1 MKPDFYQVSRKL
13 TFLYLF
19 SLSFLATV
27 AITGQWLIHES
38 LERHASDGS
47 VIDLAGRQRMLSQKI
62 IKLALLTE
70 REPDAGKRR
79 QLAAQLAGVLQT
91 WKVVHR
97 ALKWGDQRLNLPVS
111 YNSPRIDALY
121 QRATPYL
128 NNIAGR
134 TEQMIA
140 SKGADPA
147 LNRKV
152 VYRLLL
158 HEPAFLRAMDAITA
172 EYHQASRAN
181 ITWLTRAELLLLVTT
196 LLTLLAEGLLIY
208 RPTVNRAL
216 RYLSST
222 IESNA
227 HLARLNAEL
236 EGVSNHQRRTQSL
249 LEEALHQQRR
259 LTELSHQAESDLLK
273 QQKFTNALL
282 ETTPDILYVYDLKER
297 RNLFSNVEIATVL
310 GYTPAQVKTMG
321 SGLFAQLIHPEDL
334 ERVLL
339 QGSLLARAK
348 DGEVLSIDYRA
359 RHQQGHLV
367 WLSSREVVFARD
379 AANQPTQVLGI
390 AQDVTEKKE
399 VQVRLEQSEVKYR
412 RMVED
417 AGVMMY
423 ELDHKGFFSYVNPI
437 LTRASGYSEAEMLRM
452 NYLQL
457 VAADHRPAVERFY
470 QDQIGRGTRESYH
483 EFPGL
488 TKDGMS
494 LWIGQNVKF
503 EFVDGRPTGARAIA
517 SDITAQKGAEERAKR
532 AVEVFEATTDFI
544 STYTLDTGEKYVN
557 QPGLRLLGYE
567 DASQVEL
574 RDCHPAWAFEKVT
587 LEGIPAAV
595 RDGTWVGES
604 ALLTR
609 EGAEIPVSQVI
620 IVQKNEDGSVKYVS
634 TIARDISVTKK
645 TAEEISNLKNLLDS
659 VLNCSPSG
667 VMAFRSIRDPEGE
680 ITDFEWLM
688 VNQTA
693 QLLVNR
699 SARDLVGKRLLVETP
714 GNRADGMFDL
724 YRRVVEEGEPLRH
737 EHYYGH
743 QDVNAWFQITAV
755 KLDDGFVATF
765 NDVAEQKN
773 AALQLEQQ
781 REFYETILN
790 QIPSGLAVFD
800 PDHRYL
806 FVNPESVKDPATRLW
821 LLGRDDFD
829 SCRELGKDLALAE
842 ERRAVFQRVL
852 AQKSGVEWEEQF
864 PNASGKVIYQLRRL
878 SPVLDQEGELK
889 FVIGYSIDITERKEA
904 EHKLTASQHLLAES
918 QRMARLGSWELDL
931 ATRQVTWSEETFR
944 LFNLAPAEQVPA
956 FRSYLRQ
963 ILPADAPVI
972 LANLK
977 RIKRD
982 FLPFET
988 EFRMMRA
995 DGQIHYFVVKA
1006 QAERVDAQ
1014 PRKLVGTVLDI
1025 TERKRVEIELLRAKE
1040 EAEQSMKAKEMFL
1053 STMSHEIRTPMN
1065 AVIGMT
1071 YLLQENAKPEQVEN
1085 LETLQFSA
1093 QNLLVLINDILDF
1106 SKIESGKV
1114 VFEKTDFSLS
1124 ELIGG
1129 VKNSLKFRAEEKG
1142 IRLTTYLDSELPNLV
1157 AGDPVRLSQ
1166 ILTNLISN
1174 AIKFTEQGSVTVEVA
1189 VDRIE
1194 PATVSVDFSVTDT
1207 GIGIPA
1213 DMLNQIFE
1221 SFTQASSDTTR
1232 KFGGTGLGLTIT
1244 KRLLELQN
1252 SEIQVES
1259 TVDAGSRF
1267 YFRLCFGRSENQAT
1281 TARLVNLVEPE
1292 SLRGIRVLLVED
1304 NAANQLIATKFLNK
1318 WGISPDYATN
1328 GQIAVEKVQSTVY
1341 DLVLMDLQMPE
1352 MDGYQATVAI
1362 RTLAGSNYQQL
1373 PIIALTASAMAEV
1386 RDKVEAVGMNGYLT
1400 KPFNPQDLYAKIV
1413 KYASRRT
1420 DEPTKA
1426 NEVEAAEVEPA
1437 AEKKPAAADAL
1448 FDLEGV
1454 VTLAYGDVDFQ
1465 KELLEMYGRSFEEF
1479 KGQYRAA
1486 LLAGNGHLLE
1496 AILHK
1501 MRPTLLTLQTHSLN
1515 KEIERAKAMINDHHP
1530 DLDRLAESVARVEK
1544 ISEGIIEQLAQSV
1557 HLLE

>member
-1 MKPDFYQVSRKL
+1 MKPDFHRVSREL
-13 TFLYLF
+13 TFIYLF
-19 SLSFLATV
+19 SLNFLALV

-38 LERHASDGS
+38 LDRHASDGS
-47 VIDLAGRQRMLSQKI
+47 VIDLAGQQRMLSQKL

-79 QLAAQLAGVLQT
+79 QLATQLAAVLQT
-91 WKVVHR
+91 WKAVHR
-97 ALKWGDQRLNLPVS
+97 ALKWGDQRLDLPVS

-134 TEQMIA
+134 TEQIIA
-140 SKGADPA
+140 SGGADPA
-147 LNRKV
+147 LNRTV
-152 VYRLLL
+152 AHRMLVQ
-158 HEPAFLRAMDAITA
+158 EPAFLRAMDAITA
-172 EYHQASRAN
+172 EYHLASRAN
-181 ITWLTRAELLLLVTT
+181 IAWLKRAELLLLATT
-196 LLTLLAEGLLIY
+196 LLTLLAEGLFIY

-216 RYLSST
+216 RYLSSL

-236 EGVSNHQRRTQSL
+236 EGVTNHQRRTQLL
-249 LEEALHQQRR
+249 LEEALQQQRR
-259 LTELSHQAESDLLK
+259 LTEQSRQAESDLLE

-282 ETTPDILYVYDLKER
+282 KTTPDILYLYDLRER
-297 RNLFSNVEIATVL
+297 RNLFSNAEITNVL
-310 GYTPAQVKTMG
+310 GYTPSQTQAMG
-321 SGLFAQLIHPEDL
+321 DGLFARLIHPEDM
-334 ERVLL
+334 ERVLRH
-339 QGSLLARAK
+339 GSRLTQAK
-348 DGEVLSIDYRA
+348 DGEVVSIDYRV

-379 AANQPTQVLGI
+379 VANQPTQVLGV
-390 AQDVTEKKE
+390 AQDVTEEKE
-399 VQVRLEQSEVKYR
+399 SQIRLEQSEVKYR
-412 RMVED
+412 RLVED

-423 ELDHKGFFSYVNPI
+423 EMDYKGFFTYVNPI
-437 LTRASGYSEAEMLRM
+437 LTRVSGYSEEELLRM

-457 VAADHRPAVERFY
+457 VASDHRPVVERFY
-470 QDQIGRGTRESYH
+470 RDQTERGTHESYY

-488 TKDGMS
+488 TKDGTPF
-494 LWIGQNVKF
+494 WIGQSVKF
-503 EFVDGRPTGARAIA
+503 EFGDGQLMSARAIA
-517 SDITAQKGAEERAKR
+517 RDITGQKGAEEKAQR

-544 STYTLDTGEKYVN
+544 STSTFNTGERYVN
-557 QPGLRLLGYE
+557 QPGLRLLGYRDE
-567 DASQVEL
+567 DVSRLER
-574 RDCHPAWAFEKVT
+574 RDYHPAWAFEKIT

-595 RDGTWVGES
+595 RDGTWVGET
-604 ALLTR
+604 ALLNR

-620 IVQKNEDGSVKYVS
+620 IAHKNEDGSIKYLS
-634 TIARDISVTKK
+634 TIARDISITKK
-645 TAEEISNLKNLLDS
+645 TGEEITNLKNLLAS

-667 VMAFRSIRDPEGE
+667 VMALRSIRNPEGE

-693 QLLVNR
+693 QMLVNH
-699 SARDLVGKRLLVETP
+699 SARDLVGKRLLVEIP

-724 YRRVVEEGEPLRH
+724 YRRVVEEGEPLQH
-737 EHYYGH
+737 EHYDGH

-755 KLDDGFVATF
+755 KLDDGLVATF
-765 NDVAEQKN
+765 NDITEQKN

-790 QIPSGLAVFD
+790 QLPAGLAVFD
-800 PDHRYL
+800 RAHRYL
-806 FVNPESVKDPATRLW
+806 FVNPESVKDPAMRLW

-829 SCRELGKDLALAE
+829 YCRKQGKDLALAE
-842 ERRAVFQRVL
+842 TRRAVFQRVL
-852 AQKSGVEWEEQF
+852 AQKTEVEWEERFHAPGRVTYRLQ
-864 PNASGKVIYQLRRL
+864 RL
-878 SPVLDQEGELK
+878 SPVLDGQAAPK
-889 FVIGYSIDITERKEA
+889 FFIAYSIDITARKEA

-931 ATRQVTWSEETFR
+931 ATRKVTWSDETFR
-944 LFNLAPAEQVPA
+944 LFNLPPAEQVPA
-956 FRSYLRQ
+956 FRSYLRR

-972 LANLK
+972 LANLR

-982 FLPFET
+982 FQPFET
-988 EFRMMRA
+988 EFRMMPA
-995 DGQIHYFVVKA
+995 DGEIRYFVVKA
-1006 QAERVDAQ
+1006 QAERTDAQ

-1071 YLLQENAKPEQVEN
+1071 YLLLQEDPKPEQVEN

-1114 VFEKTDFSLS
+1114 VFEKTDFSLPG
-1124 ELIGG
+1124 LISG

-1142 IRLTTYLDSELPNLV
+1142 IRLTSYLDSELPDLV
-1157 AGDPVRLSQ
+1157 VGDPVRLSQ
-1166 ILTNLISN
+1166 ILTNLVGN

-1189 VDRIE
+1189 VDRIG
-1194 PATVSVDFSVTDT
+1194 PATVCVDFSVTDT

-1252 SEIQVES
+1252 SEIRVES
-1259 TVDAGSRF
+1259 TFGAGSRF
-1267 YFRLCFGRSENQAT
+1267 YFRLCFGRSEKKAT
-1281 TARLVNLVEPE
+1281 STAQLANLFEPE

-1318 WGISPDYATN
+1318 WGISPDYAIN
-1328 GQIAVEKVQSTVY
+1328 GRLAVEKVQLADY

-1352 MDGYQATVAI
+1352 MDGYQATTAI
-1362 RTLAGSNYQQL
+1362 RNLAGSKYQQL

-1386 RDKVEAVGMNGYLT
+1386 RHKVEAIGMNDYLT

-1413 KYASRRT
+1413 KYTSRRT
-1420 DEPTKA
+1420 DEPMKT
-1426 NEVEAAEVEPA
+1426 NEADEPTG
-1437 AEKKPAAADAL
+1437 KTDAL
-1448 FDLEGV
+1448 FDLQGV

-1465 KELLEMYGRSFEEF
+1465 KELMEMYGQTFEKF
-1479 KGQYRAA
+1479 KGQYREA
-1486 LLAGNGHLLE
+1486 LLAGNSQLLE
-1496 AILHK
+1496 GILHR

-1515 KEIERAKAMINDHHP
+1515 EELERAKAMVKDHHP

-1544 ISEGIIEQLAQSV
+1544 ISEAIIEQLAQSA